1 MEHPHVSN
9 HLDVMALRASYQ
21 GVDYILYAEDSGG
34 GGADL
39 ARRALDSGEYEV
51 VERRPASRMTL
62 LRKKK
67 R

>member
-1 MEHPHVSN
+1 
-9 HLDVMALRASYQ
+9 MALRASYQ